1 MVIDPANIPR
11 HVALIMDGNG
21 RWATRR
27 GLPRTEGHAAGEDAL
42 FDVAEG
48 ALEMGVEW
56 VTVYAFSTENWKRPA
71 DEVKYLMEFNEG
83 ILLRHRDDLHSRN
96 VRMRFIGRRNWRVP
110 RRILRRMDE
119 SVELTRDNTKMTFT
133 VAFNYGSK
141 PELVDAVR
149 AIVAEGVKPRDVD
162 EDLITS
168 HLYDPEMPEVDLL
181 IRTSGEHRISNFM
194 LWQAAYSELVFT
206 DVLWPDFRREHLH
219 QAVEEYQRRNRRFGA
234 LDDEPSA
241 PS

>member
-1 MVIDPANIPR
+1 
-11 HVALIMDGNG
+11 MDGNG
-21 RWATRR
+21 RWATRQ
-27 GLPRTEGHAAGEDAL
+27 GLARTEGHAAGEEAL

-48 ALEMGVEW
+48 ALEMGIEW

-119 SVELTRDNTKMTFT
+119 SIELTKDNTKMTFT
-133 VAFNYGSK
+133 VAFNYGSR
-141 PELVDAVR
+141 PELVDAVK
-149 AIVAEGVKPRDVD
+149 AIVAEGANPRDVD
-162 EDLITS
+162 EELIAS

-206 DVLWPDFRREHLH
+206 DVLWPDFRRKHLH
-219 QAVEEYQRRNRRFGA
+219 AAVEEYQRRNRRFGA
-234 LDDEPSA
+234 LDVEPSA